1 MPYEQSA
8 PAGGYESYACM
19 QEDTYHKVT
28 HSLNS
33 YCGKQ
38 KRARLPCR
46 KSVTRLCEVAAQSG
60 SLTACL
66 SCIGNKP
73 GAFYYAYAA
82 TAVRRA
88 LKSLK

>member
-33 YCGKQ
+33 YCGKR
-38 KRARLPCR
+38 KRARRPCR

-66 SCIGNKP
+66 SCRGNKP

>member
-1 MPYEQSA
+1 MLYEQSA

-33 YCGKQ
+33 YCGKR
-38 KRARLPCR
+38 KRARRPCR

-60 SLTACL
+60 SLFSDNSTRGPVGRCL
-66 SCIGNKP
+66 W
-73 GAFYYAYAA
+73 
-82 TAVRRA
+82 
-88 LKSLK
+88 

>member
-33 YCGKQ
+33 YVWEAKEGASALVAKVS
-38 KRARLPCR
+38 RACVRSPR
-46 KSVTRLCEVAAQSG
+46 KAA
-60 SLTACL
+60 L
-66 SCIGNKP
+66 SPRVC
-73 GAFYYAYAA
+73 
-82 TAVRRA
+82 RA
-88 LKSLK
+88 LFITIP

>member
-33 YCGKQ
+33 YCGKR
-38 KRARLPCR
+38 KRARRPCC
-46 KSVTRLCEVAAQSG
+46 KSVTRRAGPRPAL
-60 SLTACL
+60 
-66 SCIGNKP
+66 
-73 GAFYYAYAA
+73 GAVY
-82 TAVRRA
+82 
-88 LKSLK
+88 S